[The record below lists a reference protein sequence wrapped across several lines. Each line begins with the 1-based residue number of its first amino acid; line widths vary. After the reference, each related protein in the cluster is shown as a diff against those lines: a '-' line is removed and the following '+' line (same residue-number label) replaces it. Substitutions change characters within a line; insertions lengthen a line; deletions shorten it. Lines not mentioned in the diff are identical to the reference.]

1 MGLSTQIWML
11 AVETWETRATVVVDL
26 GQITVLCH
34 GVLAGD
40 AAVLTT
46 LQPAPKEP
54 HEIWEKLWCV
64 LCHGSARAKSGCGG
78 SGSGQSSGHLYGLR
92 DR

>member
-1 MGLSTQIWML
+1 ML
-11 AVETWETRATVVVDL
+11 AVDTWETRATVAVDL

-54 HEIWEKLWCV
+54 HEIWEKLHCV
-64 LCHGSARAKSGCGG
+64 LCHGSATQEPKVAVVVLAVGKV
-78 SGSGQSSGHLYGLR
+78 QVTFMA
-92 DR
+92 